1 MDRRKFLK
9 TIAGSAALSAVQAPF
24 VQAQGAWP
32 APGRTVKVIVPFP
45 PGAANDAL
53 GRLLAQ
59 RLQEKFGASAVVE
72 NRTGGSGLIGTN
84 AVIQADPDGYT
95 LLASAFNT
103 AVMPMVLKG
112 ATFNPEVD
120 LEVVS
125 RTAVAP
131 LVVLQTG
138 TRPQKT
144 ISEMLAAAKAK
155 PDEWLFAISAL
166 GSAGHL
172 ATIDFGRRTGIK
184 FSLVPYRG
192 TTPALTDVISGNVQL
207 LIDPAFALLPTAKDG
222 TRARALGIAS
232 KTRSQLAPELPT
244 IGEQGLPGFEF
255 NSWYGIWAPKGTPRD
270 ISEKVNGLMQETMRD
285 PAVVSR
291 LTAQLLEPVTESI
304 DASKK
309 FIASEIVRARELL
322 KLVNFQPT

>member
-1 MDRRKFLK
+1 MDRRKFL
-9 TIAGSAALSAVQAPF
+9 TAAAATAASGTMQAPF
-24 VQAQGAWP
+24 VHAQSAWP
-32 APGRTVKVIVPFP
+32 APGRTIKIIVPFP

-59 RLQEKFGASAVVE
+59 RLQEKFGASTVVE

-84 AVIQADPDGYT
+84 AVIQAEPDGYT

-103 AVMPMVLKG
+103 AVMPMILKG
-112 ATFNPEVD
+112 ATFDPETD
-120 LEVVS
+120 LEVIS

-131 LVVLQTG
+131 LVCVMTA

-144 ISEMLAAAKAK
+144 MSEMLAAAKAN
-155 PDEWLFAISAL
+155 PTEWLFAISAL

-172 ATIDFGRRTGIK
+172 ATIDFARRTGIK

-192 TTPALTDVISGNVQL
+192 TAPALTDIMSGNVQL
-207 LIDPAFALLPTAKDG
+207 FIDPAFALLPTARDG

-232 KTRSQLAPELPT
+232 KTRSQLAPDLPT

-255 NSWYGIWAPKGTPRD
+255 NSWYGVWAPKGTPRD
-270 ISEKVNGLMQETMRD
+270 ITEKVNALMQETLRD
-285 PAVVSR
+285 PAVVPR
-291 LTAQLLEPVTESI
+291 LTSQLLEPVTESI
-304 DASKK
+304 AESKK
-309 FIASEIVRARELL
+309 FIAAEIVRARDLL
-322 KLVNFQPT
+322 KLVNFQPE

>member
-9 TIAGSAALSAVQAPF
+9 TTAGSAAFSAVQSPF
-24 VQAQGAWP
+24 VQAQAAWP
-32 APGRTVKVIVPFP
+32 APGRTIKVIVPFP

-59 RLQEKFGASAVVE
+59 RLQEKFGASTVVE

-84 AVIQADPDGYT
+84 AVIQAEPDGYT

-103 AVMPMVLKG
+103 AVMPMILKG
-112 ATFNPEVD
+112 ATFDPETD
-120 LEVVS
+120 LEVIS

-131 LVVLQTG
+131 LVCVMTA

-144 ISEMLAAAKAK
+144 MSEMLAAAKAN
-155 PDEWLFAISAL
+155 PTEWLFAISAL

-172 ATIDFGRRTGIK
+172 ATIDFARRTGIK

-192 TTPALTDVISGNVQL
+192 TAPALTDIMSGNVQL
-207 LIDPAFALLPTAKDG
+207 FIDPAFALLPTARDG

-232 KTRSQLAPELPT
+232 KTRSQLAPDLPT

-255 NSWYGIWAPKGTPRD
+255 NSWYGVWAPKGTPRD
-270 ISEKVNGLMQETMRD
+270 ITEKVNALMQETLRD
-285 PAVVSR
+285 PAVVPR
-291 LTAQLLEPVTESI
+291 LTSQLLEPVTESI
-304 DASKK
+304 AESKK
-309 FIASEIVRARELL
+309 FIAAEIVRARDLL
-322 KLVNFQPT
+322 KLVNFQPE